1 MKFQGIVVI
10 GGYGHVGQ
18 QICRRLAVR
27 FPGRVFAAGRS
38 MESAKRFC
46 QSSQLNIQP
55 MRIDAQTP
63 PEPGLAEHAQIV
75 IMCLD
80 HAHPDFARFCLEHRI
95 HYIDISADPQ
105 ILSRTERLHE
115 TAVMGGA
122 TAVLSVGM
130 APGLT
135 NLLAAYCA
143 SRLETVERVDIGI
156 LLGLGDNHG
165 QAAIDWTLSNVNA
178 EYHLS
183 VRGQSVRVRSLDEG
197 KGMDFGGILGTRTAY
212 RFNFSDQHTLART
225 LSLPEVTTRLCFD
238 SIPLTR
244 LLALFKRTGLLKV
257 LNRPGLRRRAVEL
270 MGKTAFGTEVCAL
283 TVEAQGRSGEKSVQL
298 ACRMRGTHE
307 AAVTAA
313 AAAAVASSL
322 LEDGH
327 PAGVYHIE
335 QLFRLDRLLPAFE
348 SHAVFEAME
357 NGRPVPLV

>member
-1 MKFQGIVVI
+1 
-10 GGYGHVGQ
+10 
-18 QICRRLAVR
+18 
-27 FPGRVFAAGRS
+27 
-38 MESAKRFC
+38 MESANRFC
-46 QSSQLNIQP
+46 SSSQLDIQP
-55 MRIDAQTP
+55 IRIDAQTP
-63 PEPGLAEHAQIV
+63 PEPELAEHAQIV

-80 HAHPDFARFCLEHRI
+80 HAHTDFAKYCLEAGI

-105 ILSRTERLHE
+105 ILSRTEHLHE
-115 TAVMGGA
+115 TAVTGGA

-178 EYHLS
+178 EYKLS

-197 KGMDFGGILGTRTAY
+197 KVMDFGGTLGTRTAY

-238 SIPLTR
+238 STPLTR

-257 LNRPGLRRRAVEL
+257 LDLPGIRRRAVEL
-270 MGKTAFGTEVCAL
+270 MGKTAFGTDICAL
-283 TVEAQGRSGEKSVQL
+283 SIEAQGRIGAKNVQV
-298 ACRMRGTHE
+298 ACRMRGNQE

-322 LEDGH
+322 LEEDH

-335 QLFRLDRLLPAFE
+335 QLFGLNRLLPAFE
-348 SHAVFEAME
+348 ADTVFEAME
-357 NGRPVPLV
+357 DGRPVPLF